1 MLTSIDNKNNNNW
14 IKAMDLIDDRN
25 VSQKPDRVVLWIAER
40 LRIIK

>member
-1 MLTSIDNKNNNNW
+1 MLTSIDNKKNNNW

-25 VSQKPDRVVLWIAER
+25 VSQKSDRLVLRIAER

>member
-25 VSQKPDRVVLWIAER
+25 VSQKPESCFMDC
-40 LRIIK
+40 